1 MSAVSWRAWRLAFIV
16 AIGVVSAARAE
27 TINVAIDEAHIMH
40 LPQGA
45 STIVIGNPLIADAS
59 LQSGGILVITGK
71 GFGSTNLIALDHRGQ
86 VILDRDVEVKTGR
99 STDLV
104 VVYRG
109 DKRQSYSCAPECA
122 PRITLG
128 DDNGA
133 FGGALAQ
140 SAQRLGAAGV
150 K

>member
-16 AIGVVSAARAE
+16 AIGAVSAARAE

-71 GFGSTNLIALDHRGQ
+71 GFGSTNLIALDHHGQ
-86 VILDRDVEVKTGR
+86 VILDRDVEVKRRAAPISSWSTEGTSASHIAARRNARRASR
-99 STDLV
+99 SVMTTEH
-104 VVYRG
+104 R
-109 DKRQSYSCAPECA
+109 RRARAECA
-122 PRITLG
+122 
-128 DDNGA
+128 A
-133 FGGALAQ
+133 A
-140 SAQRLGAAGV
+140 GAAGV